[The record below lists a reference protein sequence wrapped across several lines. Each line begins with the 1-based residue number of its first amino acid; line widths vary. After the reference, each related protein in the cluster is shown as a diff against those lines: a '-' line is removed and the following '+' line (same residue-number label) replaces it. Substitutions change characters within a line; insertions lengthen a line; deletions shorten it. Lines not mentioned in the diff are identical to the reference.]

1 MISDALIL
9 TQNYELSNACDNGR
23 LEDARS
29 AFQRGADPYWRT
41 PNPVSLRLVHSFCV
55 HVCIYS
61 VVSEYGLVVYVYTDL
76 VICCVQACSPEC
88 HSAENIVH
96 MRQP

>member
-1 MISDALIL
+1 MRKCWYDSLSVISDALIL

-41 PNPVSLRLVHSFCV
+41 PNPVSLRLVHSFSCTCV
-55 HVCIYS
+55 SIVLLVNMWWCS
-61 VVSEYGLVVYVYTDL
+61 VHRLGNMLCTGMQSRMS
-76 VICCVQACSPEC
+76 Q
-88 HSAENIVH
+88 
-96 MRQP
+96 